1 MNDGFM
7 HPAYPEQVMF
17 SYYQAS
23 LVCELIAKDY
33 GEDALLRMLQGYK
46 AGLTTDQVFTQVLK
60 VEPAAFDKKFDAYMR
75 ERFAAPL
82 AGLDEFRARLTE
94 GRAAFDRQQYDAA
107 LPALERAKAI
117 FPQFGGDGSPYWYLA
132 MIYKAKGDTRRA
144 ADELGRLV
152 GLNETDYKA
161 YLELAALR
169 QNLGD
174 AKGAAAAL
182 DGAMYI
188 NPFEP
193 AAHKQLAELYRAAGE
208 PAKVVRERKAFIALD
223 PVDRSDALYEL
234 ATAQRAAGDAAG
246 ARKSVL
252 RALEDAPNFEKAQ
265 TLLLSLY
272 EERTAGRKP

>member
-1 MNDGFM
+1 
-7 HPAYPEQVMF
+7 
-17 SYYQAS
+17 
-23 LVCELIAKDY
+23 
-33 GEDALLRMLQGYK
+33 
-46 AGLTTDQVFTQVLK
+46 LK
-60 VEPAAFDKKFDAYMR
+60 VEPAAFDKRFDAYLR
-75 ERFAAPL
+75 ERFGEAL
-82 AGLDEFRARLTE
+82 AGLDEFRARLAQ
-94 GRAAFDRQQYDAA
+94 GRAAFERKQYDAA
-107 LPALERAKAI
+107 LPALERANAI

-132 MIYKAKGDTRRA
+132 MIYKEKGDTRRA

-152 GLNETDYKA
+152 ALNETDYRA
-161 YLELAALR
+161 YLELAELR
-169 QNLGD
+169 EKLGD

-193 AAHKQLAELYRAAGE
+193 AAHKRLAELYRAAGE
-208 PAKVVRERKAFIALD
+208 PAKVVRERKALVALD

-234 ATAQRAAGDAAG
+234 AVAQRAAGDAAA

-265 TLLLSLY
+265 TLLLTLY